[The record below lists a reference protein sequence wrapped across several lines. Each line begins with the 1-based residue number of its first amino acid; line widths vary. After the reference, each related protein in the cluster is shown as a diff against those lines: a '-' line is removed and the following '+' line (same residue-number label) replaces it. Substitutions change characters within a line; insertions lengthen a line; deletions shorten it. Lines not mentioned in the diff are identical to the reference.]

1 MKRLFSLPE
10 IKMLTNADDPNEETL
25 GDCIEICLGILRV
38 ALMYEGH
45 DVNLFGWTGVKDV
58 LTGLEHSLL
67 VFNASAY
74 PSGTRNR
81 KANNSRSKGKSYTY
95 EECLDVPITTVPKCK
110 SPVLGNTEPP
120 ISARMFHARR
130 ESDHEAD
137 RGDDVRRCRFNAP
150 DLDDA
155 KRRKVTLGIQY

>member
-95 EECLDVPITTVPKCK
+95 EECLDVPITTVPKWK

-120 ISARMFHARR
+120 ISARMSPCPTRVR
-130 ESDHEAD
+130 PRSRP
-137 RGDDVRRCRFNAP
+137 RGRCQALPLQRAGP
-150 DLDDA
+150 
-155 KRRKVTLGIQY
+155 G